1 MKNLDS
7 FLSEEDKDNKK
18 ASPAKADE
26 LGDDKRFIL
35 WMEEYKR
42 LRRTEKDEANK
53 LLEKAMKLAM
63 EGNVSPKAKLAAAYL

>member
-1 MKNLDS
+1 MKDLTS
-7 FLSEEDKDNKK
+7 FLHEEDKDKKK
-18 ASPAKADE
+18 AAPAKADE

-42 LRRTEKDEANK
+42 LRRTDKDEANK

-63 EGNVSPKAKLAAAYL
+63 EGKLSSKAKLAAAYL